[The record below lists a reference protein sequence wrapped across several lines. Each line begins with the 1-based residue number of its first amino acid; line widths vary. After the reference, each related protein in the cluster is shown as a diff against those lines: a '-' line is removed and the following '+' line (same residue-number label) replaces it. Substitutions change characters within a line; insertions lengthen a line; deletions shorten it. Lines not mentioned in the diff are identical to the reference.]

1 MKKTISI
8 VLALAMVFVMSFSVF
23 AADVKAAKPSDR
35 NDAEGWTAYYV
46 ELLTAE
52 DANTQ
57 EIINSI
63 FADYQNGHISA
74 DTLRKVLPEAARA
87 AVGDN
92 AAANTILDVVLA
104 LVEFVETG
112 KLPEGVTF
120 PEDITLPGGITL
132 PDVTLPS
139 DFTPSFT
146 LPDFGSIGGLDFINT
161 ILGALG
167 GLADLIFGKQPDNDP
182 TEEEDP
188 TEPDDNPWGDEDGI
202 EDNEGEEGNDY
213 ESPDLGDM
221 SFVAVSAVA
230 VAAGAVLL
238 LTRKKSKDSDAE

>member
-8 VLALAMVFVMSFSVF
+8 VLALTMVFVMSFSVF

-57 EIINSI
+57 AIINSI

-87 AVGDN
+87 AAGDN
-92 AAANTILDVVLA
+92 AAANTILDVVLG

-132 PDVTLPS
+132 PDITLPS

-182 TEEEDP
+182 TEEDP
-188 TEPDDNPWGDEDGI
+188 TEPDNDNIWD
-202 EDNEGEEGNDY
+202 EEGGENGGEGDGSDY

-230 VAAGAVLL
+230 VAAGAALL